1 MPKRSGLLTFILTFF
16 MALASPITILAKDVV
31 IGGQNIGIELRSNG
45 LLISGTYDVKEN
57 EKNYNPKSDSD
68 IRKGDLIVRVGEDS
82 ISSLND
88 LVTILKEKY
97 SDANKVCHKFMK
109 VYFIIV

>member
-16 MALASPITILAKDVV
+16 MALASPITVLAKDVV

-57 EKNYNPKSDSD
+57 EKN
-68 IRKGDLIVRVGEDS
+68 
-82 ISSLND
+82 SS
-88 LVTILKEKY
+88 
-97 SDANKVCHKFMK
+97 M
-109 VYFIIV
+109 